1 MGRFLRKQEKQVID
15 ESVDDQTWIQQG
27 GKRFEAGKSRHFG
40 SPETMRAGG
49 DQALSSGDI
58 AAAVFYYGK
67 AIDIAQTWA
76 GSSPGERPIELD
88 VQLFDAY
95 ATTVETIRTR
105 RPGADIVTDW
115 KNETARYA
123 LPMMVSITRTY
134 LRQGRPAPQLDQ
146 YVNRVVAA
154 TGLAVDY

>member
-1 MGRFLRKQEKQVID
+1 MGLFRRKEDKLIID

-27 GKRFEAGKSRHFG
+27 AERFEAGKSRHFG

-49 DQALSSGDI
+49 DQAASKGDI

-76 GSSPGERPIELD
+76 TSRPGERSIDLD
-88 VQLFDAY
+88 AELFDAY

-105 RPGADIVTDW
+105 RPDADIVTDW

-134 LRQGRPAPQLDQ
+134 QGQARPAPQLDQ
-146 YVNRVVAA
+146 HINRVIAA
-154 TGLAVDY
+154 TGLSVDY